1 MKLVIADTG
10 PLIHLHQAD
19 ALDLLPMLGE
29 VVVTPQVVHEWSK
42 QFANLRPQSLPTCL
56 NVISPSAERA
66 RPSSRCRR
74 GTACLKATAQVPER
88 VLLDSRPRLEGG

>member
-29 VVVTPQVVHEWSK
+29 VVVTPQVVREWSK
-42 QFANLRPQSLPTCL
+42 QAANLRPQ
-56 NVISPSAERA
+56 A
-66 RPSSRCRR
+66 
-74 GTACLKATAQVPER
+74 
-88 VLLDSRPRLEGG
+88 